1 MKKLLA
7 GFAAVAFSMVATV
20 ALAQT
25 MTPPASEPIK
35 RTPLQKTEYPD
46 GHFTYIMMVEIV
58 PNATVARHTHP
69 GIETSYILE
78 GNLEL
83 TIEGKPPQ
91 KLKAGDSFTVPANAV
106 HSGKTGDTAVKLI
119 GVFVVDKTKPLASPA
134 PVSQ

>member
-1 MKKLLA
+1 MAMFGTGARASANLAFPTQVTNGRTRMKKLLA

-69 GIETSYILE
+69 GLETSYILE

-91 KLKAGDSFTVPANAV
+91 KL
-106 HSGKTGDTAVKLI
+106 
-119 GVFVVDKTKPLASPA
+119 
-134 PVSQ
+134 